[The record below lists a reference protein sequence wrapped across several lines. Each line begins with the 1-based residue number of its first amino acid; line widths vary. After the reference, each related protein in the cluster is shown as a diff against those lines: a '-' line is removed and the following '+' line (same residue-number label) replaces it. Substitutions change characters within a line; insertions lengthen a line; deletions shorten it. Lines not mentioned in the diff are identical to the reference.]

1 MSEMQRAADLVR
13 DTIEGDPVVRNGL
26 SRGLINM
33 RALARQIQ
41 VSTRQG
47 PSIEALVAAIR
58 RYPVKESITKDKRV
72 SRQITKLSMKNEV
85 VDVEIQNA
93 PEIPGLLAKF
103 SEKVDTTKGESLSMA
118 ASVQEWVV
126 VIDSKNLDKL
136 MGMIPKRNI
145 LSVTRDL
152 TEVSLT
158 MSDDFNTTVGAMAS
172 ITSEIAMEGINV
184 VEYVRAAPYLG
195 ILVEEEDALR
205 AYRAM
210 ERLRNRDRR

>member
-1 MSEMQRAADLVR
+1 MQRAADLVR
-13 DTIEGDPVVRNGL
+13 EAIEGDPVIRNGL
-26 SRGLINM
+26 SRGLINI

-41 VSTRQG
+41 VSAGQG
-47 PSIEALVAAIR
+47 PTLEALVAAIR
-58 RYPVKESITKDKRV
+58 RYPVKEAVVKDMAVGRL
-72 SRQITKLSMKNEV
+72 ITKLSMKNEV

-136 MGMIPKRNI
+136 MGMVPKRNI

-152 TEVSLT
+152 TEVSLS
-158 MSDDFNTTVGAMAS
+158 MADAFNTTVGAMAS

-205 AYRAM
+205 TYRAM
-210 ERLRNRDRR
+210 ERLCKRNLR